1 MTPFDDSD
9 SDGDL
14 PTAPRHTVRIARG
27 ARANEAALARHRVF
41 GLTRAWD
48 DWTDAELARLA
59 LEAEFLA
66 DCTPLERELA
76 VRLAT
81 RCGIGPG

>member
-1 MTPFDDSD
+1 MNPFDDSD
-9 SDGDL
+9 L
-14 PTAPRHTVRIARG
+14 PATPLNAVRIAQG
-27 ARANEAALARHRVF
+27 PHANEAALARHRVF

-66 DCTPLERELA
+66 DCTPLERELV
-76 VRLAT
+76 VRMAA
-81 RCGIGPG
+81 RCHIEPD